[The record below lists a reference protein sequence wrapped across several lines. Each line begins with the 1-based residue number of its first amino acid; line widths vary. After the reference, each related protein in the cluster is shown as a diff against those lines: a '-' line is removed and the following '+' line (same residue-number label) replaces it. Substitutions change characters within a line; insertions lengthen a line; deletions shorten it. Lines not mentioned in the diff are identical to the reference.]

1 MNNEFKISD
10 AERRFI
16 ENSIAD
22 KRAIISEL
30 KKDNADGRYDNEIT
44 ALENEISGLLRFLG
58 R

>member
-1 MNNEFKISD
+1 MSNGFNISD

-22 KRAIISEL
+22 KKAIISEL
-30 KKDNADGRYDNEIT
+30 KKDNGDGRYDNQIS